1 MLLRLSIFLVKSKP
15 REVGHFDDETFLLRL
30 SVSVSQLEDSPV
42 LSTGTGQPTV
52 SPVPVSH
59 GVLKPQ
65 QIRPTPDMQQTSILE
80 YCRVGRDL
88 E

>member
-1 MLLRLSIFLVKSKP
+1 MIFIDLGVKSKP
-15 REVGHFDDETFLLRL
+15 GEVGHFDDKTFLLRQ
-30 SVSVSQLEDSPV
+30 SVSSKLEDSPV
-42 LSTGTGQPTV
+42 LSTGTGQSTI

-65 QIRPTPDMQQTSILE
+65 QIGPTPDTQQTSILE